1 MSVFTPLAALLA
13 QLANALQ
20 PLFGGAAMAAA
31 VIAFTLS
38 VRLALHP
45 LARAAARGE
54 RIRARLAPRIA
65 ELNTRY
71 KGDPQRMQR
80 ATTELYAKEGVSP
93 IAGCLPTLLQLPVFA
108 VMYHLFSGSGG
119 ALRQHAL
126 AGAPLGGHWLGAVRA
141 GGVFGPQAVVYLA
154 VFAVIATV
162 ASWTYVRARK
172 AAAQAAPLP
181 AAAPGAVAGLAKF
194 LPLLSFGTL
203 ITAALVPLATGLYLA
218 TTTAWTAVERAVL
231 HRTPS
236 EPVPAPGGVPST
248 K

>member
-1 MSVFTPLAALLA
+1 MSVFTPLTALMC

-31 VIAFTLS
+31 VIAFTLC

-54 RIRARLAPRIA
+54 RVRARLAPRIA

-80 ATTELYAKEGVSP
+80 AMTELYAKEGASP

-126 AGAPLGGHWLGAVRA
+126 AGAPLGGHWLDAVRT

-162 ASWTYVRARK
+162 ASWTYLRARK

-181 AAAPGAVAGLAKF
+181 AAAAGLGRF

-203 ITAALVPLATGLYLA
+203 VTAALVPLATGLYLA

-236 EPVPAPGGVPST
+236 EPVPAPDGVPST